1 MVNGLGWV
9 ATALFAASYF
19 CKTSRSMRRVQAS
32 AALLWVGYGI
42 WLNALPIVVANV
54 IVATL
59 ALYSDWKQPRLSSAD
74 NRQPEVQGELLDA
87 LKASDHL

>member
-1 MVNGLGWV
+1 MLSSLGWV

-19 CKTSRSMRRVQAS
+19 CKTSRSMRRFQAS

-42 WLNALPIVVANV
+42 WLNALPVIVANV

-59 ALYSDWKQPRLSSAD
+59 AVYSDLRQPRPLDAD
-74 NRQPEVQGELLDA
+74 NRQPEL
-87 LKASDHL
+87 

>member
-1 MVNGLGWV
+1 MLDGLGWV

-19 CKTSRSMRRVQAS
+19 CKTSRAMRRFQAS

-42 WLNALPIVVANV
+42 WMNGLPIIVANL

-59 ALYSDWKQPRLSSAD
+59 AVYSDWKQPQLSNSD
-74 NRQPEVQGELLDA
+74 NQQTEA
-87 LKASDHL
+87 